1 MTTTPFRIGFLP
13 LVDAALPILARELGF
28 AEAEGIALE
37 LVRDMSWATV
47 NDRLLY
53 GHSDAA
59 HLLAPLAIATT
70 LGLGRPATPLS
81 VPFVLGLNGNAITL
95 RPDLATQVTAVG
107 APGDVAAIGARL
119 AEVAQ
124 AARERGTPLRFGVV
138 HRYSSHN
145 YMLRYWLIGC
155 GIDPDRDVAIV
166 TVAPPFAADALAAGE
181 IDGICVGEPW
191 NSVAVDRG
199 VGVIVAV
206 TSQIWLRGV
215 EKVLAMRTARMEEE
229 SDLTHR
235 LLRALY
241 RAGSTKATPA
251 RMEEESDL
259 THRLLRALYRAGVA
273 FVDPARRE
281 EIAAILAG
289 PDYLDGSATLIG
301 HAISDRIVF
310 AQGAAPID
318 VPDFMFQHREA
329 ANFPWVSQA
338 AWLYA
343 QMCIAGHAAPNPAD
357 YDAAQRVFRPD
368 VYRAALRPLGVPL
381 PGASSKLEGGIVEA
395 LGVGTTQGRLIMGA
409 DRFFDARSF
418 DPADLAGYLG
428 GFEA

>member
-28 AEAEGIALE
+28 AEAEGISLE
-37 LVRDMSWATV
+37 LIRDISWATV

-95 RPDLATQVTAVG
+95 RPDLAAQVTAVG

-119 AEVAQ
+119 AIVAQ

-155 GIDPDRDVAIV
+155 GIDPDADVAIV

-215 EKVLAMRTARMEEE
+215 EKVLAMRTARME
-229 SDLTHR
+229 
-235 LLRALY
+235 AN
-241 RAGSTKATPA
+241 P
-251 RMEEESDL
+251 DL

-281 EIAAILAG
+281 DIAAILAG
-289 PDYLDGSATLIG
+289 PAYLDGSATLIG

-318 VPDFMFQHREA
+318 MPDFMFQHREA

-343 QMCIAGHAAPNPAD
+343 QMTIAGHVPANATS

-395 LGVGTTQGRLIMGA
+395 LGVGTTQGRLILGA

-428 GFEA
+428 GF

>member
-1 MTTTPFRIGFLP
+1 MSNTPFRIGFLP

-28 AEAEGIALE
+28 AEDEGIDLT

-95 RPDLATQVTAVG
+95 RPDLAAQVTTVG
-107 APGDVAAIGARL
+107 GPGDVTAIGAKL
-119 AEVAQ
+119 AAVVR
-124 AARERGTPLRFGVV
+124 AADRPLRFGVV

-145 YMLRYWLIGC
+145 YMLRYWLVGC
-155 GIDPDRDVAIV
+155 GIDPDHDVEIV
-166 TVAPPFAADALAAGE
+166 TVAPPFAADALAGGE
-181 IDGICVGEPW
+181 VDGICVGEPW

-199 VGVIVAV
+199 AGVIVAV

-215 EKVLAMRTARMEEE
+215 EKVLAMRRERMEEDP
-229 SDLTHR
+229 DLTHR
-235 LLRALY
+235 LIRALY
-241 RAGSTKATPA
+241 RAGTT
-251 RMEEESDL
+251 
-259 THRLLRALYRAGVA
+259 
-273 FVDPARRE
+273 FVDPERCD
-281 EIAAILAG
+281 EITAILAR
-289 PDYLDGSATLIG
+289 PEYLDASAPLIRR
-301 HAISDRIVF
+301 AISDQILF
-310 AQGAAPID
+310 AHGQAAIH

-343 QMCIAGHAAPNPAD
+343 QMCLAGHTKANDSD
-357 YDAAQRVFRPD
+357 YQAAQRVFRPD

-381 PGASSKLEGGIVEA
+381 PGASSKLEGGIA
-395 LGVGTTQGRLIMGA
+395 DSLGVGTTQGRLILGA

-418 DPADLAGYLG
+418 DPEALSQYLAESMLK
-428 GFEA
+428 